1 MKARVLLFT
10 VMLVMWRWEEYFVQA
25 KRVSDEIYTEHFKS
39 ADINGDGFID
49 MQEVRSML
57 LDIGG
62 ENWRTTER
70 GMYDS
75 LKKFDANSDGLS
87 LIDAQELRALLG
99 DLAEHH
105 LDAYFRKTDTNKD
118 GAVSWTEFVGDA
130 LSEDGKA

>member
-1 MKARVLLFT
+1 MKILQDYRLIMLIRVLAAALMFPGVDGRDEKT
-10 VMLVMWRWEEYFVQA
+10 VQEMYEAQFRQFD
-25 KRVSDEIYTEHFKS
+25 SND
-39 ADINGDGFID
+39 DG
-49 MQEVRSML
+49 
-57 LDIGG
+57 
-62 ENWRTTER
+62 
-70 GMYDS
+70 
-75 LKKFDANSDGLS
+75 